1 MILEL
6 QTKLDQSLID
16 YEAQSAQVLSR
27 IDLVKGA
34 KVTIKINKELFDLNR
49 MSINEL
55 FRSQEEYIVAARNL
69 VDAVVEK
76 NLSFYRLIANFNQL
90 LNLFGQTV

>member
-1 MILEL
+1 
-6 QTKLDQSLID
+6 
-16 YEAQSAQVLSR
+16 
-27 IDLVKGA
+27 
-34 KVTIKINKELFDLNR
+34 

-69 VDAVVEK
+69 IDAVVEK
-76 NLSFYRLIANFNQL
+76 NISFYRLIANFNQL